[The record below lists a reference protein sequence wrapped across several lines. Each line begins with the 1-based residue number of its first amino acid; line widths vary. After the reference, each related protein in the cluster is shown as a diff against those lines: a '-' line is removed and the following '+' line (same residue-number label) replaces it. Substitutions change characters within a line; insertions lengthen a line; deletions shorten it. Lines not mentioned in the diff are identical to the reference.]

1 MKRAVEDILSHGI
14 ALLEDCSPEAYTQ
27 GHPTMFSSSIGQH
40 YRHVLDHFLCLA
52 GGMLTSEISYDER
65 QRSTALET
73 DLEHAMT
80 VTRMLLRFF
89 QTTSDH
95 ELKRSCMV
103 TSALDYSEQKSITVE
118 SNFQRELAYCISH
131 AVHHFAIV
139 RLMCTAMSVRVPA
152 EFGIAPSTLRHRE
165 MLAN

>member
-14 ALLEDCSPEAYTQ
+14 ALLEDCSPETYTQ
-27 GHPTMFSSSIGQH
+27 AHPTMFGASIGQH

-52 GGMLTSEISYDER
+52 GGMVTAEIAYDDR
-65 QRSTALET
+65 QRSSALET

-80 VTRMLLRFF
+80 VTRMLLSFF

-95 ELKRSCMV
+95 ELRHACMV
-103 TSALDYSEQKSITVE
+103 TSALDYSEHKSITVQSTFE
-118 SNFQRELAYCISH
+118 RELAYCISH

-139 RLMCTAMSVRVPA
+139 RLMCAAMRVEVPA
-152 EFGIAPSTLRHRE
+152 DFGIAPSTLRHRAA
-165 MLAN
+165 LAN